1 MKKFK
6 ARRRIGANEA
16 GELLALIMLYL
27 IVIFALIYCIIWA
40 INGGGIKAIA
50 ATTAIIWQ
58 AIKNKRIFSFEV
70 IFDD

>member
-1 MKKFK
+1 MKKTK
-6 ARRRIGANEA
+6 ARRRIGASEA

-27 IVIFALIYCIIWA
+27 IVIFALIYCVVWA
-40 INGGGIKAIA
+40 LNGGGIKAIV
-50 ATTAIIWQ
+50 ATIAIIWQ